1 MRFLK
6 KGGIMRLA
14 MAAGLLVCLTGAPGF
29 GANGIAVS
37 IAWQGQTRKLW
48 IGKLVRFDIENNA
61 TVKCDTLSHAM
72 CLYPALSFDGERVA
86 FFKTGA
92 TRDEGQLN
100 GQDRPC
106 SLAIINTD
114 GTNERT
120 LLPVDFPSTDCQID
134 WPRGNWIYYQR
145 PDAGNQG
152 NGSGEIWRIS
162 ASNPADNEL
171 VYDYTPTDD
180 GYNYLRRWD
189 ISANGKWAS
198 LQMISSG
205 DWGGQIPHCFPPPQA
220 GPRSCMPEGRT
231 GACNMAMSTTGNYIA
246 KYSGRHDYFD
256 LCRWDHQAN
265 TLEKQLNVTLT
276 ERELFGIQYDGVSSW
291 IGVDLGESASGELIR
306 WAVNS
311 EKWVLQQIGWEGH
324 AKKVAQG
331 SNQLIVNWKDKEAI
345 MTSANPIGGRD
356 GIRYCN
362 STGDFWVE
370 GPAGKVELAS
380 GEWVDVESVGPVR
393 ATRPG
398 PRIGARTGTPR
409 PRLRVNA
416 GHSALRAPRL
426 FTGDGV
432 FTLSGQALDNGER
445 LLLTE
450 RR

>member
-1 MRFLK
+1 V
-6 KGGIMRLA
+6 
-14 MAAGLLVCLTGAPGF
+14 AGLLICLTWDPGF
-29 GANGIAVS
+29 GADGIAVS

-61 TVKCDTLSHAM
+61 AVKCDTLSHAM
-72 CLYPALSFDGERVA
+72 CLYPALSFDGETVA

-92 TRDEGQLN
+92 TRENGDLS
-100 GQDRPC
+100 GQDQPC
-106 SLAIINTD
+106 SLAVINSD

-120 LLPVDFPSTDCQID
+120 IIPIDFPSTNCQID
-134 WPRGNWIYYQR
+134 WPLGPWIYYQR
-145 PDAGNQG
+145 PEAGNQG
-152 NGSGEIWRIS
+152 NGSGEIWRVN
-162 ASNPADNEL
+162 ADNPAQNEL

-189 ISANGKWAS
+189 ISADGQWAS

-246 KYSGRHDYFD
+246 KYSGRHDFFD
-256 LCRWDHQAN
+256 LCLWDHEAN
-265 TLEKQLNVTLT
+265 TLDILQNVTLT
-276 ERELFGIQYDGVSSW
+276 ERELYGIQHAGVSSW

-331 SNQLIVNWKDKEAI
+331 SNQLIVNWKDEEAI
-345 MTSANPIGGRD
+345 MTSSNPKGGSN
-356 GIRYCN
+356 GVYYCN

-370 GPAGKVELAS
+370 GPAGKVELAN
-380 GEWVDVESVGPVR
+380 GEWVDVQSMGSVR
-393 ATRPG
+393 TTRPRRG
-398 PRIGARTGTPR
+398 SGAYTAPPR
-409 PRLRVNA
+409 PRLRFDPA
-416 GHSALRAPRL
+416 RTATGSLRLIAD
-426 FTGDGV
+426 DGV
-432 FTLSGQALDNGER
+432 FTISGQAIDGREKMTR
-445 LLLTE
+445 VE